1 MSIREFDTGA
11 TRDTDDGKLDFEGFL
26 SPLALERYAQYMH
39 KHRRQSDGG
48 MRDSD
53 NWQKGIPLDAYMK
66 SGWRHFRDWWREH
79 RGYPTD
85 EGIEEALCALI
96 FNASGYLHEHL
107 KAQSVVIPPPPE
119 YDPCDVAFSA
129 KRDDLSTW
137 IEPMH
142 GFRIMPDGSRMPRHS
157 DSDTPPSLATTG
169 YAVPLGQPSITDY
182 TFAHYTP
189 TGKSRAFDGVTAET
203 AYLARFGEN
212 ES

>member
-1 MSIREFDTGA
+1 MSSMRKFDTGA
-11 TRDTDDGKLDFEGFL
+11 TRNTDEGKLDFEGFL
-26 SPLALERYAQYMH
+26 SPLVLERYGQYMH
-39 KHRRQSDGG
+39 KHRMQADGNL
-48 MRDSD
+48 RDSD
-53 NWQKGIPLDAYMK
+53 NWQKGIPLAAYMK

-119 YDPCDVAFSA
+119 YDPRDVAFSERDRITIRCGKKEYVSVNVA
-129 KRDDLSTW
+129 EINVGDVIAHHNLKRASTS
-137 IEPMH
+137 
-142 GFRIMPDGSRMPRHS
+142 DG
-157 DSDTPPSLATTG
+157 T
-169 YAVPLGQPSITDY
+169 
-182 TFAHYTP
+182 
-189 TGKSRAFDGVTAET
+189 TAET